1 MPKGRKRIMRKFVI
15 NEISGVDVPAQEGA
29 KALIMKRGRGDGPA
43 FGKNGVVQAVT
54 GETNGHRH
62 GITVQKYSGDCSVE
76 IWMDY
81 ARGANDEYGHSHSL
95 LASGIDGSYVVLEN
109 AGHTHT
115 LDTAALT
122 MAVAAVVVQ
131 KQGDEPMTPEEQKKL
146 DDLAKASD
154 RMGKIILLK
163 AAARMHFDGLAD
175 VTAQDAFLAKSVT
188 DQEAEVVKA
197 KAAADAAEAAAEL
210 AKAEKDP
217 ILHTTA
223 DGIEIRKS
231 DGAGA
236 LALAKARDAD
246 AVTIAE
252 LTKTNKEL
260 AAATETGN
268 FEKRAE
274 TELTHLTGTVQQR
287 AALLKVAEGIE
298 DEETRKAAVAALKS
312 QNTMM
317 APAFGVVGVT
327 SGDINKGGA
336 NPQTKLDELTAEY
349 QKANSGVTVAKAQT
363 EVLRTPEGGR
373 LYAQI
378 IAEEGGVPRAA

>member
-1 MPKGRKRIMRKFVI
+1 MPKGRKRIMRKFTI

-29 KALIMKRGRGDGPA
+29 KALIMKRGRVDAPVAKHGI
-43 FGKNGVVQAVT
+43 VQAVT
-54 GETNGHRH
+54 GETGGHRH
-62 GITVQKYSGDCSVE
+62 GIEVRRYSCDDGAVS
-76 IWMDY
+76 IWVGH
-81 ARGANDEYGHSHSL
+81 ARNANDEQEHSHSIMV
-95 LASGIDGSYVVLEN
+95 GVDGSYTVLEN
-109 AGHTHT
+109 AGHTHM
-115 LDTAALT
+115 LDAAALT
-122 MAVAAVVVQ
+122 MAIAVAVVQ

-197 KAAADAAEAAAEL
+197 KAASDAAEAAAEL
-210 AKAEKDP
+210 AKADKDP

-268 FEKRAE
+268 FVKRAE
-274 TELTHLTGTVQQR
+274 TELTHLPGTVQQR
-287 AALLKVAEGIE
+287 AALLKAAEGID

-312 QNTMM
+312 QNKMM